1 MTTIIPGAEPLSHAA
16 GAEVGVL
23 VLHGFTGNPGSMRG
37 LAEACAA
44 AGFDVEMPLLA
55 GHGTRVEDM
64 VPTRWADW
72 SADANAAYERLA
84 SRCGNV
90 VVAGLSMGGSLTL
103 WLGAEHPEIRGL
115 VCVNPATTPID
126 PGVLDALRGM
136 VDSGQATMDAIGSDI
151 ADPDAVE
158 ASYPAT
164 PLEALLSM
172 QIDGLVPLSARYG
185 AITCPLL
192 LFTSPQD
199 HVVTPEDS
207 ERLAA
212 AYGGP
217 VERVALERSYHVATM
232 DHDKQLIFDRTV
244 EFVARVGHGAR

>member
-1 MTTIIPGAEPLSHAA
+1 MSTIIAGAEPLSHVA
-16 GAEVGVL
+16 GSQVGVV

-37 LAEACAA
+37 LAEALVA
-44 AGFDVEMPLLA
+44 AGVDVEMPLLA

-72 SADANAAYERLA
+72 SADADAAYRRLA
-84 SRCGNV
+84 ARCSDV
-90 VVAGLSMGGSLTL
+90 FVAGLSMGGSLTL

-126 PGVLDALRGM
+126 GAVLEALRGM
-136 VDSGQATMDAIGSDI
+136 IDSGQETMDAIGSDI
-151 ADPDAVE
+151 ADPDVAE

-164 PLEALLSM
+164 PLAALVSM
-172 QIDGLVPLSARYG
+172 QVDGLVPLSQRYSSI
-185 AITCPLL
+185 ACPLL

-199 HVVTPEDS
+199 HVVSPGDS
-207 ERLAA
+207 DRLAA

-217 VERVALERSYHVATM
+217 VERVLLERSYHVATM
-232 DHDKQLIFDRTV
+232 DHDKDVIFERTV
-244 EFVARVGHGAR
+244 DFVRRVGA